1 MGKITTK
8 IHVTPPGV
16 PNRNSIIFDP
26 ESYKKVMNSERTK
39 TMINNRIFYLVF
51 YVEEGTIDI
60 NLNYV
65 IGTIINWTPE
75 YIEVE
80 MDSKKFADFIIP
92 LGKNCMAG
100 IIGRGKFSKGSN
112 KMFELSDVNGFQLL
126 TGRYK
131 NLKR

>member
-8 IHVTPPGV
+8 IRVTPPGV
-16 PNRNSIIFDP
+16 PNRNGIIFDP

-39 TMINNRIFYLVF
+39 TMIKNRIFYLVF
-51 YVEEGTIDI
+51 YVEESTIDI

-100 IIGRGKFSKGSN
+100 IIGRGKFSKD
-112 KMFELSDVNGFQLL
+112 KIFELSDVNGFQLL

>member
-8 IHVTPPGV
+8 IRVTPPGV
-16 PNRNSIIFDP
+16 PNANRVILDP
-26 ESYKKVMNSERTK
+26 ESYMEVMNSERIK
-39 TMINNRIFYLVF
+39 EMIKNRMFYLV
-51 YVEEGTIDI
+51 YQIKEGSIDI
-60 NLNYV
+60 DLKYA

-80 MDSKKFADFIIP
+80 MDNKKFADFIIP
-92 LGKNCMAG
+92 LGKNCIAG
-100 IIGRGKFSKGSN
+100 IIGSGEFSKDSDR
-112 KMFELSDVNGFQLL
+112 MFKLSSVNGFQLL